1 MKLLCEVLGVRK
13 NEVTR
18 LFLGLRFFPFSRWF
32 SSSPLEATGFR
43 EACQDS
49 SILLTLGKFVLECF
63 LVCQM
68 GVITYPV
75 SLSQGQ

>member
-1 MKLLCEVLGVRK
+1 MVIHQRMDVKLLCEVLGVRK

-49 SILLTLGKFVLECF
+49 SILLTLGKFVLE
-63 LVCQM
+63 
-68 GVITYPV
+68 PV
-75 SLSQGQ
+75 SSFVKWV